1 MFCLPETGPVHP
13 CSFFR
18 LILRDKGQFVSEE
31 GYLSNNETCKTKNLP
46 LNVLSWLPAKSE
58 ALNRKYLPGP
68 SLCGRRW
75 IKRKD
80 DGLLPWGKNSRI
92 FFVVVI
98 YAVGKWIDSERDG
111 LWNTTGVVLCVYMCA
126 YTTTERLRNVWSL
139 LLRWVLRKYKI
150 ALEDEEGPGSGKQ
163 VWGDT
168 DRGIAGSARAVRR
181 EFFFFC
187 IVRG

>member
-68 SLCGRRW
+68 SLCGAAGGLRGRRTVCFH
-75 IKRKD
+75 
-80 DGLLPWGKNSRI
+80 GGKNSRI

-98 YAVGKWIDSERDG
+98 YVVGKWIDSERDG
-111 LWNTTGVVLCVYMCA
+111 LWNTTGVVLCLHVCLHHHRE
-126 YTTTERLRNVWSL
+126 TEKCVAT
-139 LLRWVLRKYKI
+139 VT
-150 ALEDEEGPGSGKQ
+150 ALSA
-163 VWGDT
+163 
-168 DRGIAGSARAVRR
+168 AGSTK
-181 EFFFFC
+181 
-187 IVRG
+187 